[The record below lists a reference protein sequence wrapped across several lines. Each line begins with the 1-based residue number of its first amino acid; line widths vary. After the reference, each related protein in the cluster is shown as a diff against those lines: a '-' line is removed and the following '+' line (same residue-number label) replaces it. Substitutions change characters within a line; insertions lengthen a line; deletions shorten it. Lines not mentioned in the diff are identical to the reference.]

1 MILMT
6 DLLTGVLFGVFLAL
20 VNFSYKMLRM
30 DSVIV
35 SGAGNSVTVKL
46 MGAAGFTA
54 LTTLTPTLE
63 GIPPRKD
70 VSIDTTG
77 LLHIDASCIDMIE
90 QWERRYTA
98 QGGSVKVSWKELD
111 LRKQTYVDRMVAEH
125 RDPRGRPA
133 FSDSS

>member
-1 MILMT
+1 
-6 DLLTGVLFGVFLAL
+6 
-20 VNFSYKMLRM
+20 M

-35 SGAGNSVTVKL
+35 SGAGNSITVKL
-46 MGAAGFTA
+46 MGVSGFTA

-63 GIPPRKD
+63 GIPPRQD

-98 QGGSVKVSWKELD
+98 QGGTVSVSWKDLE
-111 LRKQTYVDRMVAEH
+111 LRKKMYVDRMMEEH
-125 RDPRGRPA
+125 NVRALYSRGVPPTTHTHSR
-133 FSDSS
+133 